1 MAASIIQMA
10 ASIANSNVM
19 AAEGNFEAPLVHGF
33 AVGGGAQLTSDGAMR
48 EAIGNLMGDVADP
61 HFRVTVATTLKEMA
75 SGAGDS
81 AAGGAGAVDSE
92 NDGHIAASVF
102 SALAA
107 HTGAA
112 GADAV
117 ANTLG
122 LLSRLG
128 DGAGDGGESA
138 AATEGMSDA
147 MISKMMSEFETMG
160 GKEDFASVTDNMMRQ
175 LLSRDVM

>member
-1 MAASIIQMA
+1 METSHTSIPQIQGL
-10 ASIANSNVM
+10 SI
-19 AAEGNFEAPLVHGF
+19 
-33 AVGGGAQLTSDGAMR
+33 GGGAQLPNDNVMR

-61 HFRVTVATTLKEMA
+61 HFRVTVASTLKEMA
-75 SGAGDS
+75 SGAGE
-81 AAGGAGAVDSE
+81 ATAGGAEHADPS

-128 DGAGDGGESA
+128 ESADGSESA

-147 MISKMMSEFETMG
+147 MISKMMSEFEVMG
-160 GKEDFASVTDNMMRQ
+160 GKEDFAAVTDNMMRQ
-175 LLSRDVM
+175 LLSKDVM